1 MTMTLQEFAE
11 AATVRTPDEAADIRR
26 RFDDAFL
33 RDEHTTGPRWGCL
46 RQRQRVSLARL
57 WATVAGVETVH
68 LMWDPPAD
76 GRPTP
81 PCVGAF
87 ALDAVLRCR
96 VEDLE
101 RGVEWLPEDLY
112 VFDETFT
119 WSAIFTR
126 ESDVDGSVLLLASS
140 SAAVAVEV

>member
-1 MTMTLQEFAE
+1 MTMTLEEFAE

-33 RDEHTTGPRWGCL
+33 DADHSTGHRWERL

-57 WATVAGVETVH
+57 WATVAGVEVVH
-68 LMWDPPAD
+68 LMWEPPAE
-76 GRPTP
+76 GRHTH

-87 ALDAVLRCR
+87 PADAVLRCR

-101 RGVEWLPEDLY
+101 QGVEWLPEDLY
-112 VFDETFT
+112 VFDECFT
-119 WSAIFTR
+119 WSVIFTR
-126 ESDVDGSVLLLASS
+126 ETDVDGSVLLLATS
-140 SAAVAVEV
+140 SAPVALDV

>member
-1 MTMTLQEFAE
+1 MTMTLEEFVE
-11 AATVRTPDEAADIRR
+11 AATLRTPDEAADVRR

-33 RDEHTTGPRWGCL
+33 RAGPSTGLRWERL
-46 RQRQRVSLARL
+46 RRRQRVSLARL
-57 WATVAGVETVH
+57 WATVAGVEVVD
-68 LMWDPPAD
+68 LMWDPPA
-76 GRPTP
+76 RTRHPQ
-81 PCVGAF
+81 PCVPFGA
-87 ALDAVLRCR
+87 DAVVRCR

-126 ESDVDGSVLLLASS
+126 ASDVDGTVLLLTTSS
-140 SAAVAVEV
+140 PAEALGA